1 VQRALW
7 LGARL
12 ADYRASVIGGPGAFV
27 IEADG
32 FVAFREAVWRK
43 LIREIAAPAPTFA
56 LA

>member
-1 VQRALW
+1 
-7 LGARL
+7 
-12 ADYRASVIGGPGAFV
+12 V